1 MNSQCVLCLDRL
13 VNVTG
18 WYLPFYYHRPIVN
31 VSLAVNLINLQNHL
45 LFCLVDRVL
54 WFFFFLNLNF
64 NWKQITERKYFI
76 YWCHNICFVVYSF
89 YLQHCKNIRIECSD
103 QNVVYIYTS
112 VGKLLSAPPPKKKKD
127 YRIKNRKDK
136 FTKVYE
142 YIILM
147 LYKWHL
153 WKSIKFLLREEVAT
167 PSMFE
172 STHRV
177 IRNWIWVL
185 GIDINIRI
193 PSKGII
199 KLKTSMGMVGARPKT
214 WKNKKH
220 IYK

>member
-76 YWCHNICFVVYSF
+76 YWCHNIFVVVYSF

-103 QNVVYIYTS
+103 QNDVYIYTS
-112 VGKLLSAPPPKKKKD
+112 VGKLLSAPPPKKKK
-127 YRIKNRKDK
+127 R
-136 FTKVYE
+136 
-142 YIILM
+142 LQ
-147 LYKWHL
+147 
-153 WKSIKFLLREEVAT
+153 
-167 PSMFE
+167 
-172 STHRV
+172 
-177 IRNWIWVL
+177 
-185 GIDINIRI
+185 
-193 PSKGII
+193 
-199 KLKTSMGMVGARPKT
+199 
-214 WKNKKH
+214 NKKQKRQ
-220 IYK
+220 IYKGLWVYYFDAVQVTFVKIYKVFIAWGGRYTIYVRVDAQGY